1 MTHFSEQSQPL
12 SIHEIAPA
20 THEELFQAVDGL
32 NEVIAVRLPAITSTN
47 DYKCSLQGCGELIA
61 EIARRLGSQATLVVL
76 GEIVDLVRVLE
87 NLEPST
93 RYQHWVAIRR
103 TVAVGNDNRRIPNEH
118 FGLLILTR
126 YSQSLRHT
134 KTRIAYTYCPT
145 CDKTTKDYGGKKHTY
160 HEGGTL
166 LSDVWRDIRV
176 DLADDLEP
184 VFTRLAD
191 LFGLEPYKQLLVID
205 LARLYLLRIP
215 APLGFVEFDEN
226 SLPQELTNT
235 VINADCLETLRQI
248 PTGSVDFAFTDPPYN
263 LGKSYSGYSDDLK
276 IKDYFDWCDKWIT
289 ELGRV
294 LKPGRTL
301 ALLNIPLWAVRHF
314 LHMESILSFQNWIV
328 WDALAYPVRLIM
340 PAHYTIL
347 CFSKGESRLLPGL
360 VGESEASRPQSAP
373 RTFNTLRPLADNY
386 CLRADCVGSRIAL
399 RVDDRA
405 PLTDLWGDIHRLKH
419 NSRRVDHPTQL
430 PPHLMYRLISIFS
443 KPGEVV
449 IDCFNG
455 SGTTTLTAHQLHR
468 RYIGIDSSEKYCEMA
483 LERHLEVRN
492 GIDPFRKVERV
503 LSSKNS
509 PVPRLKKQVYKVPK
523 KTLQLEVK
531 RIAALLGHVPS
542 RDELIG
548 HTTYPIEYYDQ
559 YFVSWGEVTA
569 AARTTGMSERR
580 SNGETE
586 TPATATQLRLLEK
599 PETDQYSTK

>member
-1 MTHFSEQSQPL
+1 MTHFSEQSRPL
-12 SIHEIAPA
+12 SVHEMAPT
-20 THEELFQAVDGL
+20 THEELVQAVDGL
-32 NEVIAVRLPAITSTN
+32 NEVIVVRLPAIASVS
-47 DYKCSLQGCGELIA
+47 DHKRSLQGCDKLVSEIA
-61 EIARRLGSQATLVVL
+61 ERLGSEATLVVV
-76 GEIVDLVRVLE
+76 GEVVDLVRVLE
-87 NLEPST
+87 NLEPGT

-103 TVAVGNDNRRIPNEH
+103 AVPIENDNRSTPHEH

-134 KTRIAYTYCPT
+134 KTRVAYTYCPT
-145 CDKTTKDYGGKKHTY
+145 CDKSTKDYGGKKHTY
-160 HEGGTL
+160 HESGTL
-166 LSDVWRDIRV
+166 LSDVWRDVRV
-176 DLADDLEP
+176 DLAGDLKL
-184 VFTRLAD
+184 VLTRLAD
-191 LFGLEPYKQLLVID
+191 LFGLEPYQQLLVID
-205 LARLYLLRIP
+205 LAGFGLSRIP
-215 APLGFVEFDEN
+215 APLTFIEFDEA
-226 SLPQELTNT
+226 PIPHQLTNT
-235 VINADCLETLRQI
+235 IINSDCLEALGEI

-263 LGKSYSGYSDDLK
+263 LGKGYSGYSDDLK
-276 IKDYFDWCDKWIT
+276 IKDYFEWCDKWIT

-328 WDALAYPVRLIM
+328 WDALAYPVRRIM

-360 VGESEASRPQSAP
+360 IGESEAFRPQSAP
-373 RTFNTLRPLADNY
+373 KTFNTLRPLADDY
-386 CLRADCVGSRIAL
+386 CLRADCVESRIAL

-455 SGTTTLTAHQLHR
+455 AGTTSLAAHQLNR
-468 RYIGIDSSEKYCEMA
+468 KYVGIDASEKYCEIA
-483 LERHLEVRN
+483 KERHLEVRN
-492 GIDPFRKVERV
+492 GIDPFRKVDRV

-509 PVPRLKKQVYKVPK
+509 PVPRLKKQIYKVSK

-531 RIAALLGHVPS
+531 RIAGLLGRIPS

-586 TPATATQLRLLEK
+586 TSASATQLRLLEK
-599 PETDQYSTK
+599 PESDKYSAE

>member
-1 MTHFSEQSQPL
+1 MTHFSEQSRSL
-12 SIHEIAPA
+12 SVHEIAPP
-20 THEELFQAVDGL
+20 TREELVQAIDGL
-32 NEVIAVRLPAITSTN
+32 NEVIVVRLPTLTSAG
-47 DYKCSLQGCGELIA
+47 DYKCSLQGVGELVA
-61 EIARRLGSQATLVVL
+61 EIAGRLGSEATLVVL

-87 NLEPST
+87 NLEPAT
-93 RYQHWVAIRR
+93 RYQHWIAVRR
-103 TVAVGNDNRRIPNEH
+103 AVTFENDNRCIPHEH

-166 LSDVWRDIRV
+166 LSDVWRDVRV
-176 DLADDLEP
+176 DPAGNLEP
-184 VFTRLAD
+184 VFTRLSD
-191 LFGLEPYKQLLVID
+191 LFGLEPYQQLLVID
-205 LARLYLLRIP
+205 LAGFGLSRIP
-215 APLGFVEFDEN
+215 APLTFIEFDETA
-226 SLPQELTNT
+226 LPHELTNII
-235 VINADCLETLRQI
+235 VNADCLEALGKI

-263 LGKSYSGYSDDLK
+263 LGKGYSGYTDDLK
-276 IKDYFDWCDKWIT
+276 IKDYFDWCDRWIT

-314 LHMESILSFQNWIV
+314 IHMESILSFQNWIA
-328 WDALAYPVRLIM
+328 WDALAYPVRRIM
-340 PAHYTIL
+340 PAHYAIL
-347 CFSKGESRLLPGL
+347 CFSKGESRSLPGL
-360 VGESEASRPQSAP
+360 VGESEAYRPQSAP
-373 RTFNTLRPLADNY
+373 RTFNTLRPLADDY
-386 CLRADCVGSRIAL
+386 CLRADCVESRMVS

-405 PLTDLWGDIHRLKH
+405 ALTDLWGDIHRLKH
-419 NSRRVDHPTQL
+419 NSKRVDHPTQL

-455 SGTTTLTAHQLHR
+455 AGTTTLTAHQLNR
-468 RYIGIDSSEKYCEMA
+468 KYIGIDSSEKYCEMA
-483 LERHLEVRN
+483 IERHLEVRN

-531 RIAALLGHVPS
+531 RIAGLLGHVPS
-542 RDELIG
+542 RNELIG

-580 SNGETE
+580 SNGEIE
-586 TPATATQLRLLEK
+586 SPATATQLRLLEK
-599 PETDQYSTK
+599 PEADKYSAE